1 MNIEDLYAEE
11 EFEDPTQLTRRG
23 LLVKSGLAAAGV
35 TMLGAPAA
43 AFAGS
48 ARTDA
53 TTKVAVVTHG
63 DTGSFWSVFKKGVD
77 QAAKDMKGRGI
88 SVTQVYA
95 NNNVSKQVSGIN
107 AAIAGGA
114 SLCPLAEARAALAVA
129 LAADRSRAERR
140 PVSIEEV
147 SSAQAVTG

>member
-1 MNIEDLYAEE
+1 MNIEDLYAEA

-23 LLVKSGLAAAGV
+23 LLVKSGLTAAGV

-43 AFAGS
+43 AFGGTRAP
-48 ARTDA
+48 A
-53 TTKVAVVTHG
+53 TTKVAIVTHG

-107 AAIAGGA
+107 AA
-114 SLCPLAEARAALAVA
+114 
-129 LAADRSRAERR
+129 
-140 PVSIEEV
+140 
-147 SSAQAVTG
+147 